1 MGKKSKR
8 RNNKKQ
14 EKQEK
19 ENTEFDIKHCECEKN
34 VQELV
39 AREHLSEEE
48 QKKLFHMDKERYTE
62 GTLAAT
68 FTKISRGPITG
79 KYCRG
84 GRGNFML

>member
-14 EKQEK
+14 EKQ
-19 ENTEFDIKHCECEKN
+19 NTECECECEKN

-39 AREHLSEEE
+39 ARENLSEEE
-48 QKKLFHMDKERYTE
+48 QKKLFHMDIERYTE

-68 FTKISRGPITG
+68 FTKVSRGPITG